1 MELSVAQGGKFSF
14 TIKSKE
20 LSHGLRPSKS
30 NPRDNDYLIT
40 CIGAIGKNGV
50 LQATE
55 ELTRIATDIITEG
68 FPFPQ
73 IFTFTNL
80 TIVCGVKDIYEW
92 DGTTLNL
99 KFTVEDE
106 SFGGVW
112 TAVDFYD
119 YVYLSNGKVAV
130 VRSASDY
137 TYAVSELLPSTTAV
151 CNYNGQVIIG
161 APDADAGELGVGGS
175 ILFASPIIVEVSQ
188 LGSWS

>member
-55 ELTRIATDIITEG
+55 ELTRIATDLITDG

-73 IFTFTNL
+73 IFTFVNL
-80 TIVCGVKDIYEW
+80 TLVCGVRDIYEW

-99 KFTVEDE
+99 KFTAPDGDY
-106 SFGGVW
+106 GGVW
-112 TAVDFYD
+112 TDFYD
-119 YVYLSNGKVAV
+119 YIYLSNGKVAV
-130 VRSASDY
+130 VRNANNFNYTKSTILPVASAM
-137 TYAVSELLPSTTAV
+137 
-151 CNYNGQVIIG
+151 CNFNGQVIVG
-161 APDADAGELGVGGS
+161 APGVIVGTEFSVDADYIGVS
-175 ILFASPIIVEVSQ
+175 VSQ
-188 LGSWS
+188 YGLWS

>member
-55 ELTRIATDIITEG
+55 ELTRIATDLITDG

-73 IFTFTNL
+73 IFAFTNL
-80 TIVCGVKDIYEW
+80 TIVCGLRNIYEW
-92 DGTTLNL
+92 KGIALNL
-99 KFTVEDE
+99 KFTVEE
-106 SFGGVW
+106 GEEGGVW
-112 TAVDFYD
+112 SAVDFYD
-119 YVYLSNGKVAV
+119 YIYLSNGKIAV

-137 TYAVSELLPSTTAV
+137 TYAVSLVLPSATAI
-151 CNYNGQVIIG
+151 CNYNGQVIVG
-161 APDADAGELGVGGS
+161 SPDAVVDGASLSVKAGVLEL
-175 ILFASPIIVEVSQ
+175 ATSQ